1 LKIVIK
7 AFLRYLLRRR
17 SLSILQLLGIAC
29 GVASVVGMTLSA
41 RSALSSF
48 NEAVEFLR
56 GKATHLIER
65 PAGSMEEDVIAK
77 IMHDPAVDFLAPTID
92 RRIRL
97 TNEGDLIRVLGIDP
111 FLDRSI
117 RPEIARAVTS
127 EEEGI
132 SRDAFF
138 DFLLKDKSV
147 FIDRNL
153 ANQLKISKGNALETS
168 KGNLNIVGIF
178 SNPSGEPLILMDIGH
193 AQKLF
198 DMSGNIDRIDLI
210 LNDETAFRLRWDAGF
225 KIESNRQRRETLTAL
240 LGAFR
245 LNLQALSLL
254 ALFVGVFLIYNTAMF
269 TVVNRRRDAGIM
281 RSLGASR
288 REILWAFLSE
298 ILLFGVTGG
307 AIGGL
312 LGYLLS
318 RFLTG
323 LMGSTISS
331 LYFFLNPSPLSW
343 SWWNIA
349 AGITLGCGASIFG
362 GISPLIELI
371 RTEPAKTI
379 RGRTYFRMSPKTV
392 KNVSLIGLGVITLS
406 ALLLIMSFLHVYVG
420 FAGTFVF
427 LLGVS
432 LLTGWT
438 LTICVPP
445 MRRLFNL
452 IGKTAG
458 KIAAGNILLNMN
470 RTSIAVAAFMIAL
483 SMSIGLGSL
492 INSFRQS
499 LIWWMNSQLRGDIY
513 ISTRG
518 DVEVP
523 LDFYEELKKIKG
535 IGGIDIFRTLQT
547 TYNNTP
553 VYITSIDAS
562 VLQKYARFGW
572 VKGGDENWEPV
583 KTGSVIVSESFARRF
598 NIKKGNT
605 IYVKGING
613 PAPLSVAAIFYDYA
627 SEHGVIMMDR
637 STFIDLFND
646 HTINSLGIFVDPAQQ
661 DKQSIIEEVK
671 RRAKNRGLPTST
683 QEQLHN
689 RILSVFDNTFAVT
702 TSMRIIAIIIAFFGI
717 AGALMTLFVE
727 RQREFGIYRALGFST
742 KQIACIT
749 FLEGIGMGII
759 SFIMSIGTGTALAF
773 ILIKVINLSSFNW
786 TIFYHFSLNPY
797 LVTFLTALF
806 ASIGACLYPL
816 WKVYKTYP
824 QMQIR
829 EE

>member
-1 LKIVIK
+1 MKIVIK

-17 SLSILQLLGIAC
+17 SLSVLQLLGIAC
-29 GVASVVGMTLSA
+29 GVAAVVGMTLSA
-41 RSALSSF
+41 KSALSSF

-65 PAGSMEEDVIAK
+65 PAGPMEEDIIAK

-97 TNEGDLIRVLGIDP
+97 TNDGDLIRVLGIEL
-111 FLDRSI
+111 FLDRTI
-117 RPEIARAVTS
+117 RPEITRAVRS
-127 EEEGI
+127 EEKGI
-132 SRDAFF
+132 SRDEFF
-138 DFLLKDKSV
+138 DFLLNDKSV

-153 ANQLKISKGNALETS
+153 ATQLKISKGNTLETS
-168 KGNLNIVGIF
+168 RGSFNVVGIF
-178 SNPSGEPLILMDIGH
+178 SNPTGEPLILMDIGN
-193 AQKLF
+193 AQRLF
-198 DMSGNIDRIDLI
+198 NMNGNIDRIDLI
-210 LNDETAFRLRWDAGF
+210 LNDESAFRSRWETGF
-225 KIESNRQRRETLTAL
+225 KIESNRQRMETLTAL

-281 RSLGASR
+281 RSLGANR
-288 REILWAFLSE
+288 NEILGAFLSE
-298 ILLFGVTGG
+298 ILLFGITGG
-307 AIGGL
+307 AIGSV

-331 LYFFLNPSPLSW
+331 LYFFLSPSPLSW
-343 SWWNIA
+343 SWWNIV
-349 AGITLGCGASIFG
+349 AGILLGCGASILG
-362 GISPLIELI
+362 SVSPLIELI
-371 RTEPAKTI
+371 RTEPAITTY
-379 RGRTYFRMSPKTV
+379 GRTYHRISSKTV
-392 KNVSLIGLGVITLS
+392 KKITLIGLGIIMLS
-406 ALLLIMSFLHVYVG
+406 VLLLGMSYLHVYVG

-432 LLTGWT
+432 HLTG
-438 LTICVPP
+438 LILVVIIPP
-445 MRRLFNL
+445 MINLFNL

-523 LDFYEELKKIKG
+523 LDFYEELRKIKG
-535 IGGIDIFRTLQT
+535 IGGIDIFRTLQI
-547 TYNNTP
+547 TYNNIP
-553 VYITSIDAS
+553 AYITAIDAS

-598 NIKKGNT
+598 NIKKGDT
-605 IYVKGING
+605 VYVKGING
-613 PAPLSVAAIFYDYA
+613 TSPLSVAAVFYDYA

-637 STFIDLFND
+637 SIFIKLFND
-646 HTINSLGIFVDPAQQ
+646 RTINSLGIFIDTTQQ
-661 DKQSIIEEVK
+661 DKQTIIKEVK

-683 QEQLHN
+683 RDQFHS

-702 TSMRIIAIIIAFFGI
+702 SSMRIIAIIVAFFGI

-742 KQIACIT
+742 KQIASIT
-749 FLEGIGMGII
+749 LLEGIGMGII
-759 SFIMSIGTGTALAF
+759 SFVMSIGTGTALAF
-773 ILIKVINLSSFNW
+773 ILIKVINLRSFNW
-786 TIFYHFSLNPY
+786 TIFYHFSMNPY
-797 LVTFLTALF
+797 IVTLLTALF
-806 ASIGACLYPL
+806 ASIGACIYPL
-816 WKVYKTYP
+816 WKVFRTYP
-824 QMQIR
+824 EMQIR